1 MPQYA
6 SNGLGLHF
14 FLFYSHMSDTATKG
28 QKLFVGNLNWRT
40 TNEELQEAFEAF
52 GEIVE
57 AFIVT
62 ERETGRSRGF
72 GFVTFKNA
80 EDADE
85 AIAQLDGA
93 DLGGRNIGVRIAEEK
108 KPRRDDRW

>member
-1 MPQYA
+1 MA
-6 SNGLGLHF
+6 
-14 FLFYSHMSDTATKG
+14 

-52 GEIVE
+52 GAVTE

-72 GFVTFKNA
+72 GFVTFEN
-80 EDADE
+80 EDEAQE